1 MQKKIILIFFMVLQ
15 STAAF
20 VDGNDGAKSIKDIF
34 GDRMISVRIAKKLGK
49 KSVNEVVTQAELNT
63 LDSLCQTWRKTPKSI
78 FDISALQCLSN
89 LTTLWL
95 VNGRISDLRPLS
107 ELTNLRYLHL
117 INDKIV
123 DIEPLSNLKNLECL
137 YLPENRIS
145 DLTPLHKLTKLKILN
160 ITSNRI
166 RDISPLGSLVNLRE
180 LSLIDNPI
188 TSLSSLKYLDG
199 LILPVFDI
207 LHYHDKV
214 RRDLP
219 MLVPGN
225 NKGKS
230 RRFIDWIYDKIYV
243 RFKMMFK

>member
-1 MQKKIILIFFMVLQ
+1 MMLQ

-20 VDGNDGAKSIKDIF
+20 VDDNDGAKSIKDIF
-34 GDRMISVRIAKKLGK
+34 GDPMISVSIAEKLGK

-63 LDSLCQTWRKTPKSI
+63 LDDLQQTWRKTPKSI
-78 FDISALQCLSN
+78 FDISTLQCLSN
-89 LTTLWL
+89 LINLEL
-95 VNGRISDLRPLS
+95 SNGGLSDLRPLS
-107 ELTNLRYLHL
+107 KLTNLRYLHL
-117 INDKIV
+117 TNNKIV
-123 DIEPLSNLKNLECL
+123 DIEPLSNLKNLVCL
-137 YLPENRIS
+137 DLDNNQIS
-145 DLTPLHKLTKLKILN
+145 DLTPLHKLTELRLLD

-199 LILPVFDI
+199 LILSVYDI

-219 MLVPGN
+219 MPVSGN
-225 NKGKS
+225 NKSKS
-230 RRFIDWIYDKIYV
+230 RRFIDWIYDEIYV
-243 RFKMMFK
+243 KIKMIFK

>member
-1 MQKKIILIFFMVLQ
+1 MMLQ

-20 VDGNDGAKSIKDIF
+20 VDDNGEAKSIKDIF
-34 GDRMISVRIAKKLGK
+34 GDPIISVSIAEKLGK
-49 KSVNEVVTQAELNT
+49 KSVNKIVTQAELNT
-63 LDSLCQTWRKTPKSI
+63 LDSLQRTWRKNPKSI
-78 FDISALQCLSN
+78 FDISTLQCLSN
-89 LTTLWL
+89 LTSLWL

-107 ELTNLRYLHL
+107 KLTNLHSLRLMD
-117 INDKIV
+117 NEIV
-123 DIEPLSNLKNLECL
+123 DIEPLSNLKNLVCL
-137 YLPENRIS
+137 DLANNQIS
-145 DLTPLHKLTKLKILN
+145 DLTPLHKLTELRLLD

-166 RDISPLGSLVNLRE
+166 RDISPLGSLVNLRD
-180 LSLIDNPI
+180 LFFIDNPI

-243 RFKMMFK
+243 RFKMIFK